1 MTAQAPGIGD
11 VGASVHTSLATWLR
25 GIGVRQV
32 RLITGLVMFVYIFSH
47 FFNHALGNISY
58 DAMETWLRYHVWFW
72 RIPIVNDTLYLA
84 AIIHFS
90 LGLWALYQRR
100 HFRYS
105 TAEITQLVLG
115 LSIPLWLA
123 GHLGAERLS
132 GALFGWPPFNYAS
145 ALYTYWVTAP
155 YNIAVQFISLTVAW
169 THACIGL
176 YFWLRLKSFFD
187 WAAPV
192 LLSVAVLMPALAMI
206 GAHHGGREVAQL
218 AEDSEWRNENLKRVP
233 AGQARLITEIS
244 LVYFPVAYGAA
255 IGLVFAG
262 RGLRTF
268 RERRRG
274 MVTISYPN
282 RQVRV
287 PKGMSVLEASLRHK
301 IPHASVCGGRARCST
316 CRIRVVSD
324 RSKLPQPTG
333 REAFVLESIGVSAN
347 PSIRL
352 ACQLRPQSDLSVI
365 PILPASMNAE
375 LLRKGSRMNIG
386 KERYIVS
393 MFVDMRGSTKLAE
406 ARLPFDVVFLI
417 NRFLG
422 ACSQAALDAGGQP
435 NQFVGDG
442 VLALF
447 GIEVDAK
454 TACHQAIRAATK
466 VATNVDLMNRQL
478 ASDLPEPIQYGI
490 GIHGGEVII
499 GDIGFQDHTVF
510 TALGDPVNVAARLQ
524 DMTKTLDCKAI
535 ISDEVFATAGVAA
548 GSLASKEVTIRGRE
562 EPMIVRTIV
571 DPTVLARLVDEE
583 STMVSGGVMSAT

>member
-1 MTAQAPGIGD
+1 M
-11 VGASVHTSLATWLR
+11 HTSLATWLR

-145 ALYTYWVTAP
+145 ALYTYWVTEP

-454 TACHQAIRAATK
+454 TACRQAIRAATK

-583 STMVSGGVMSAT
+583 STMVGGGVMSAT

>member
-32 RLITGLVMFVYIFSH
+32 RLISGLVMFVYIFSH

-123 GHLGAERLS
+123 GHLGAERLG

-454 TACHQAIRAATK
+454 TACRQAIRAATK